1 MLYIIIIYK
10 ESTGEMNKEYES
22 AIKEIDKLVD
32 VKRENENKKREEQW
46 RDAYA

>member
-1 MLYIIIIYK
+1 
-10 ESTGEMNKEYES
+10 MNKEYES